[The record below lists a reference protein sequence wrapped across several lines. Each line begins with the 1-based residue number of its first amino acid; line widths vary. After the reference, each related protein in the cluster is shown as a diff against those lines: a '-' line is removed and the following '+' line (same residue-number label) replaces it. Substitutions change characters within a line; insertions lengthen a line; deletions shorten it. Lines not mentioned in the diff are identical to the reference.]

1 MIQFPHRETVKH
13 NYRRLDVAVDR
24 DHRRN
29 ETPLDRWLV
38 PKELS
43 PTTTTPDS
51 LTVRTRLYLLE
62 GQVSQCTSHFY
73 DISNSHYQY
82 EESVVM
88 AIRAAGA
95 AA

>member
-1 MIQFPHRETVKH
+1 MIQFPHRETVEH

-24 DHRRN
+24 GHRRN
-29 ETPLDRWLV
+29 ETPPDRWLV
-38 PKELS
+38 PKEVS
-43 PTTTTPDS
+43 PTTTTLDS
-51 LTVRTRLYLLE
+51 LNKANKTVSAE